1 MSPSG
6 PAAPLA
12 VHRRRPGR
20 GARGLIIFGT
30 ALAAA
35 IVTALPAAGAAAAGH
50 PRGWVPKPHVGPVT
64 EISRGC
70 PGQNAEAEQ
79 AVDGRYVY
87 VTWIGCNGIGFAR
100 SVDGGRSF
108 GRPVIVPG

>member
-6 PAAPLA
+6 RAAPLA
-12 VHRRRPGR
+12 VHRWRPGR

-64 EISRGC
+64 EISRRC
-70 PGQNAEAEQ
+70 PGPNAEAEP
-79 AVDGRYVY
+79 AVDGRSVY
-87 VTWIGCNGIGFAR
+87 VPWIGCNRRLFA
-100 SVDGGRSF
+100 
-108 GRPVIVPG
+108 P